1 MPSTLDTDIYAVHK
15 HGEKLKEWPFDFP
28 ETPEFCL
35 LPLSLA
41 HIDTMASK
49 ATEPPQYSTYQQYK
63 KNTSTLV
70 RWIVTTASSCAAPIA
85 SKQVTQNSKHK
96 KKAAKAARSANAKAF
111 PSKISTSKLVSLSA
125 VIAEAEHPVPN
136 AIYALFDS
144 VIVAR
149 TAAHDIWNAL
159 SLKSPD
165 PEVEKSNEGHRAFIV
180 ALQSAFD
187 TLGGAVW
194 RKSHEEERIAKK
206 KAGAKERSQALA
218 RLKSEAGPEG
228 MDPAMEFMNKFDG
241 LDVQSLPIED
251 EVELEELV
259 TRSVSPATE
268 VSATDQAPAAA
279 KAKQKGKSSRVPTEA
294 LNNYKVKSETEAYF
308 AVCFFV
314 SDVIQLRKYVLMCT
328 NSRLR

>member
-1 MPSTLDTDIYAVHK
+1 
-15 HGEKLKEWPFDFP
+15 
-28 ETPEFCL
+28 
-35 LPLSLA
+35 
-41 HIDTMASK
+41 MASK

-85 SKQVTQNSKHK
+85 SKQICQNSKHK

-125 VIAEAEHPVPN
+125 VIAEAEHPVPD

-159 SLKSPD
+159 SLSSPD

-180 ALQSAFD
+180 ALQSSFD

-194 RKSHEEERIAKK
+194 RKSHEERIAKK
-206 KAGAKERSQALA
+206 KARAEERSQALA

-251 EVELEELV
+251 EVELEELA
-259 TRSVSPATE
+259 TKGVSPARE

-279 KAKQKGKSSRVPTEA
+279 KAKQKGKSSRVPTKA
-294 LNNYKVKSETEAYF
+294 LNNFKVRSETEAYF

-314 SDVIQLRKYVLMCT
+314 RDVIQLRKYVLMCT
-328 NSRLR
+328 NSTTLTGLGT